1 MIIDF
6 DKIEAQ
12 FIDHF
17 KGGEGTLETYN
28 YCDEDNKI
36 MYSRLKP
43 QSNSGLHRHEG
54 NSEIMFIL
62 SGEGHFVYD
71 DTEEPATAGTVH
83 YCKRGH
89 SHALYNDGDT
99 DLVYMSVVPEHC
111 RS

>member
-71 DTEEPATAGTVH
+71 DTEEAATAGTVH

-89 SHALYNDGDT
+89 SHALYNDGNT